1 MNQNKK
7 SETAAAEKKSAGTT
21 MKIKKPVK
29 RIRDIDNMFYRIKG
43 TTKKLVPV
51 KPRKTIKKKYYG
63 RKIASTRKFVVQ
75 RKLRKSIE
83 VGKIAIILAGK
94 HMGKRCIITKIL
106 PSGLVVVTGPY
117 AINGVPIKR
126 IDPRYLIVTSTNI
139 FSIDNMGRLKENFVT
154 KAEQIDDSLFLKPK
168 EIKARQKK
176 LLKKKEEGEEEEN
189 QSLFM
194 NGFLDALHEI
204 RKTDPK
210 MQKIEE
216 IQRDIGNLLKPD
228 IEKNE
233 VIKAYLKTKFTLR
246 NDMIF
251 HKMKF

>member
-7 SETAAAEKKSAGTT
+7 SEAAQAEKKSTVAGTKT
-21 MKIKKPVK
+21 KKVVK
-29 RIRDIDNMFYRIKG
+29 QVRNVDDMFYRIKG
-43 TTKKLVPV
+43 STKKLVQV

-106 PSGLVVVTGPY
+106 PSGLVVVTGPFE
-117 AINGVPIKR
+117 INGVPLKR

-139 FSIDNMGRLKENFVT
+139 FSIDNMGKLKKDFEQKT
-154 KAEQIDDSLFLKPK
+154 AEIEDSLFLKPK

-176 LLKKKEEGEEEEN
+176 ILKKKDE
-189 QSLFM
+189 SLFM
-194 NGFLDALHEI
+194 NDFLKHMHEI
-204 RKTDPK
+204 RRTDPK
-210 MQKIEE
+210 MQKIEK
-216 IQRDIGNLLKPD
+216 IQNELGTLMKTD
-228 IEKNE
+228 IEKNKM
-233 VIKAYLKTKFTLR
+233 IKAYLKTKFTLR
-246 NDMIF
+246 NDMMF